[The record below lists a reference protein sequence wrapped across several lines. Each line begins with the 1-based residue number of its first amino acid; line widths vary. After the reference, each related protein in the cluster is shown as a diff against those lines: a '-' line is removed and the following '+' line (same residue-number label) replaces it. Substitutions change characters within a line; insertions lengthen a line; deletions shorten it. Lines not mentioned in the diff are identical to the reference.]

1 MSAQMFEVPLLSAL
15 DAADL
20 DLLDTAVVA
29 SRNFATGFKE
39 IAEALDQTDRS
50 RRSVVNHMVRDGRR
64 RALDCAESWAVFGA
78 LAEMQASM
86 IRNEINSRTA

>member
-20 DLLDTAVVA
+20 DLLDTAVTA
-29 SRNFATGFKE
+29 SRNFAVGFKE

-50 RRSVVNHMVRDGRR
+50 RRSVVNHMVRDARR

-86 IRNEINSRTA
+86 IRNEINSRKA

>member
-20 DLLDTAVVA
+20 GLLDTAVAA

-50 RRSVVNHMVRDGRR
+50 RRSIVNHMVRDARR